1 MIALHEEDFPLILV
15 MLIQMTL
22 LVETIHD
29 FSSISHLGMECE
41 DDLLPAK
48 TVFFF
53 FCSVDHFIWDI
64 RLVVAAIDCIKS
76 LICFL

>member
-29 FSSISHLGMECE
+29 FSSISHLGMEYE

-53 FCSVDHFIWDI
+53 SVQ
-64 RLVVAAIDCIKS
+64 
-76 LICFL
+76 